1 MFVDDLSYQ
10 FTANNE
16 TGDAGAQEI
25 AKALQSNKTL
35 QSLNIACKKNQFCRW
50 EKKSTI
56 SPQKKK
62 MKVNNIGD
70 QGGKML
76 LEGIS
81 KNNTLKEIV
90 ISDNEITQNVLKELR
105 KLKLKV
111 VSDEEED

>member
-1 MFVDDLSYQ
+1 
-10 FTANNE
+10 
-16 TGDAGAQEI
+16 
-25 AKALQSNKTL
+25 
-35 QSLNIACKKNQFCRW
+35 
-50 EKKSTI
+50 
-56 SPQKKK
+56 

-90 ISDNEITQNVLKELR
+90 ISDNEITQHVLKELR

-111 VSDEEED
+111 VSDEEEDWHFWQPPTVFFFLVVYAL